1 MVDYVT
7 KEDCLKYQQV
17 MKDLIMQ
24 RSENARDYTDDE
36 VNMACSENKAEIKVL
51 FDKIDSLKMW
61 ILGSLITM
69 FIGFIGT
76 IILVIDVIK

>member
-1 MVDYVT
+1 
-7 KEDCLKYQQV
+7 
-17 MKDLIMQ
+17 MKDLIIK

-36 VNMACSENKAEIKVL
+36 VNLACSENKEDIKTL

-69 FIGFIGT
+69 FIGFVGT
-76 IILVIDVIK
+76 IVLVVDVIK